1 MNPKIESQENP
12 QAKPILTSFCFS
24 DVHNCFSML
33 EPPYVLRK
41 SATLAID
48 TLLATKGQVDVV
60 MMGGDYMSDY
70 PGWLNCSNTLP
81 YTYYLGYKE
90 ATVKEYARL
99 AKDGKVLYCA
109 GNHDFAQG
117 EAATD
122 GPGKNGS
129 YNSFE
134 FYYTGPMN
142 QTPGPLPDSERFEIV
157 GEHTGEK
164 YLLCYHYEIRGVHF
178 LALSPDPDQ
187 IWNTQCVGF
196 HPDSLTWLKN
206 KLEEIDPDGK
216 EVIFLSC
223 HYAMDQRDARSENVN
238 EGFHHDD
245 FIAGTIGSLLLGH
258 RNLFYMY
265 GHWTCA
271 HSFHKGT
278 TVKNVIHYYKDQSI
292 IPIEGDELSSRE
304 VKDAEKRSFSSV
316 WMGGFRLDHNGNQE
330 YFEDDPVEGWGGYT
344 DKKRKFPST
353 ATPKMSQGM
362 YIDVF
367 PDRVVFTMMN
377 FGNYPGYETETPIAP
392 YTVYRN
398 D

>member
-12 QAKPILTSFCFS
+12 QEKPILTSFCFS

-142 QTPGPLPDSERFEIV
+142 QTPGPLPDRGEISA
-157 GEHTGEK
+157 
-164 YLLCYHYEIRGVHF
+164 LLP
-178 LALSPDPDQ
+178 L
-187 IWNTQCVGF
+187 
-196 HPDSLTWLKN
+196 
-206 KLEEIDPDGK
+206 
-216 EVIFLSC
+216 
-223 HYAMDQRDARSENVN
+223 
-238 EGFHHDD
+238 
-245 FIAGTIGSLLLGH
+245 
-258 RNLFYMY
+258 
-265 GHWTCA
+265 
-271 HSFHKGT
+271 
-278 TVKNVIHYYKDQSI
+278 
-292 IPIEGDELSSRE
+292 
-304 VKDAEKRSFSSV
+304 
-316 WMGGFRLDHNGNQE
+316 
-330 YFEDDPVEGWGGYT
+330 
-344 DKKRKFPST
+344 
-353 ATPKMSQGM
+353 
-362 YIDVF
+362 
-367 PDRVVFTMMN
+367 
-377 FGNYPGYETETPIAP
+377 
-392 YTVYRN
+392 
-398 D
+398 

>member
-1 MNPKIESQENP
+1 MNSKIESQENP

-81 YTYYLGYKE
+81 YAYYL
-90 ATVKEYARL
+90 
-99 AKDGKVLYCA
+99 
-109 GNHDFAQG
+109 
-117 EAATD
+117 
-122 GPGKNGS
+122 
-129 YNSFE
+129 
-134 FYYTGPMN
+134 
-142 QTPGPLPDSERFEIV
+142 
-157 GEHTGEK
+157 
-164 YLLCYHYEIRGVHF
+164 
-178 LALSPDPDQ
+178 
-187 IWNTQCVGF
+187 
-196 HPDSLTWLKN
+196 
-206 KLEEIDPDGK
+206 
-216 EVIFLSC
+216 
-223 HYAMDQRDARSENVN
+223 
-238 EGFHHDD
+238 
-245 FIAGTIGSLLLGH
+245 
-258 RNLFYMY
+258 
-265 GHWTCA
+265 
-271 HSFHKGT
+271 
-278 TVKNVIHYYKDQSI
+278 
-292 IPIEGDELSSRE
+292 
-304 VKDAEKRSFSSV
+304 
-316 WMGGFRLDHNGNQE
+316 
-330 YFEDDPVEGWGGYT
+330 GYT